1 MIMLLVTFLNLT
13 RTRKIDFPVWFWLP
27 WLMYLTVYLIIDFSF
42 LGLQLTLQYSLPVLI
57 GIVASGFAYSEND
70 LQWIFKWF
78 IRLCIAVM
86 AMFVFGYLFR
96 SGYTPASA
104 AVPMIFS
111 VAFSIFVALYFIS
124 REKRYLLYAGIL
136 FLAPVIDVTRMGI
149 LALAAIFIFHFA
161 NLSLKGKILFGG
173 IGIIVF
179 MMVFNSKSFQEKT
192 FYSGQGSLS
201 DLTINYYENTEIR
214 SSGRI
219 SWKKALEPG
228 LKAEPVWGNGP
239 RADNA
244 YLTKISRKRGGEA
257 HNDYLS
263 VRFNYGYVGLALLL
277 FGFASSFIS
286 LFKLS
291 KKHRESHYIWLIST
305 STLTL
310 YISFLMFMFT
320 DNILKYTIY
329 FPNYFFAMIGI
340 VYSLKRN
347 EDICSDT
354 SLQ

>member
-1 MIMLLVTFLNLT
+1 MIMLFVTFLNLT
-13 RTRKIDFPVWFWLP
+13 RTRKIDFPVWFWFP
-27 WLMYLTVYLIIDFSF
+27 WLIYIIVYLIIDFSF
-42 LGLQLTLQYSLPVLI
+42 LGLQLTLQYSLPLLI
-57 GIVASGFAYSEND
+57 GLVASGFAYSEND

-78 IRLCIAVM
+78 IRLCKAIM
-86 AMFVFGYLFR
+86 AMFVYGYLFR

-124 REKRYLLYAGIL
+124 REKRYLLYSGIF

-149 LALAAIFIFHFA
+149 AALAAIFIFHFA
-161 NLSLKGKILFGG
+161 NRSLKGKILFGG
-173 IGIIVF
+173 IGVLAFTLVF
-179 MMVFNSKSFQEKT
+179 TSKSFQEKT
-192 FYSGQGSLS
+192 FFSGQGSLS
-201 DLTINYYENTEIR
+201 DLTINYYDNTDIR

-219 SWKKALEPG
+219 LWKKALEPG
-228 LKAEPVWGNGP
+228 LKAKPIWGNGP

-244 YLTKISRKRGGEA
+244 YLTKISKRRGGEA

-263 VRFNYGYVGLALLL
+263 VRFNYGYVGLSLLL

-286 LFKLS
+286 LYKLS
-291 KKHRESHYIWLIST
+291 KQHREDHYIWLIST
-305 STLTL
+305 SALTL
-310 YISFLMFMFT
+310 FISFLMFMFT

-340 VYSLKRN
+340 VFSLKKD
-347 EDICSDT
+347 EDLSGDT
-354 SLQ
+354 FIQ